1 MIPRRAKG
9 FIRFVITSSP
19 KRQSGL
25 MNLLTGKVQYFM
37 MQPEDGVTED
47 IVIEP
52 FDSKSVRIRKTP
64 KSPYVIT
71 MSRLRIKKV
80 GQPSDIS
87 EVINQEN
94 KKTIKIQIQ

>member
-1 MIPRRAKG
+1 
-9 FIRFVITSSP
+9 
-19 KRQSGL
+19 
-25 MNLLTGKVQYFM
+25 MNLLTGKVQYMM

-52 FDSKSVRIRKTP
+52 FDSKSVRIRKTPKTP